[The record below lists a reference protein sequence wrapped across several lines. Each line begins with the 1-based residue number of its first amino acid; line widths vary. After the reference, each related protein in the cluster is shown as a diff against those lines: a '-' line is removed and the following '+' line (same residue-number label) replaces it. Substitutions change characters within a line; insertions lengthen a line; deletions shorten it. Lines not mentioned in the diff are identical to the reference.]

1 MCKLRTISLRLEKT
15 LFLGLIAFCLLNHAS
30 AQTEVGIPF
39 TRNFLP
45 ADYGAH
51 TQNFDV
57 IEDKQGNVYVANFA
71 GLLQFNGEDWK
82 LITTPDISRVTSLGL
97 NPEGTVFL
105 GGLNEF
111 GFLEVTPNGSLI
123 YKDLTY
129 LITSDADRNFGEVEK
144 IFVQNNT
151 VCFFSRYHVFL
162 YQNNQLKAISIPQG
176 LKSVFRLGEKFLWQ
190 SDGDDYSLMDPI
202 TGHSEPFSLIPGVFE
217 VTAAIPFK
225 NGHLLATGTNGLMML
240 TDETLA
246 PLETEQTRSRS
257 NARITSLLRL
267 PNGDLAAGTQL
278 GGIYFIDESGKE
290 ITRSDRAF
298 GLQNDYVTS
307 LFLDSKNRVWAALNN
322 GISLLNYPWPWTRY
336 DISNGLKA
344 GVVSMKRFEE
354 KLFVGTYQGLYVL
367 NEVTKRFDLFGSLDF
382 ATWDLE
388 GIDGDLYAAT
398 SEGVFAIR
406 RGRVEKITDEFTLSL
421 TSTPG
426 DADHLYAGTLT
437 GLQKVNLNSGVSR
450 SLIADSDQV
459 TDLITD
465 KEGNIWLTTLTGKI
479 ARYQVGQEQAIFM
492 GAKQNLNELSGS
504 RAFNFDGKLIVSTRN
519 GVLNFNREKAG
530 FEPLLISGDTTNR
543 VATWPGLL
551 SEGKDGRVWMTAGDE
566 TQVTLFEK
574 EGSTWQ
580 PKPMAF
586 APFASFVCRTVLT
599 EDDGTTW
606 FGGPS
611 GLIRMN
617 QQLLNDLITDAQVR
631 ISDITM
637 GSDST
642 YFAGNRSA
650 TSELIQNSSWGYAYR
665 SMRFTVTSDGFETE
679 NPVQYNYQLQG
690 YDTDW
695 TGWQGDH
702 QKSYSNL
709 SPGSYTFLVK
719 ARSAYGTES
728 PEASFSFKILNPWYL
743 KWYVVI
749 LYVLILLVVLWQIG
763 RWRLRRLVR
772 EKEILEVTV
781 KQRTAEI
788 SSQRDEIQ
796 KQSEEL
802 SEALINLE
810 ETQGEL
816 IRQEKLASVGQL
828 TKGIVDRVIN
838 PLNYINNFSE
848 LSIELNEEI
857 KELLDDEK
865 EKITEDVY
873 DELNEINGML
883 SDNLTKINAHGGS
896 TTRMIK
902 AMEEILKDRGGK
914 RVEVNLN
921 QLILQSVNLIS
932 HTYKEVLDEKKIILT
947 TDFPEND
954 LIMQGAQDELSKSIH
969 QLIDNAVQAVIS
981 RCEKEELNDMQVLV
995 SAALDGEQV
1004 VIKVKDTG
1012 VGIPD
1017 KEVNQIFDPFFTTK
1031 TTAKGAGVGLY
1042 LVKEIILSHKGDI
1055 QVESE
1060 VNKGTTFEISLPLT

>member
-1 MCKLRTISLRLEKT
+1 MRKLRNISLAVRKVLIC
-15 LFLGLIAFCLLNHAS
+15 GLVMLCISHAM

-45 ADYGAH
+45 AEYGAH

-57 IEDKQGNVYVANFA
+57 IEDNQGNVYVANFA

-97 NPEGTVFL
+97 NTEGNVFL

-111 GFLEVTPNGSLI
+111 GFLEITANGSLV
-123 YKDLTY
+123 YKDLTHM
-129 LITSDADRNFGEVEK
+129 IASDTDRNFGEVERILMHRNA
-144 IFVQNNT
+144 IF
-151 VCFFSRYHVFL
+151 FFSHNHLFVYE
-162 YQNNQLKAISIPQG
+162 NNELKTVNIPEG
-176 LKSVFRLGEKFLWQ
+176 LKSVFMLGEQFLWQ
-190 SDGDDYSLMDPI
+190 SDAGDYYLMDPA
-202 TGHSEPFSLIPGVFE
+202 TNQSQLFAALPGIFE
-217 VTAAIPFK
+217 VTAVIPNK
-225 NGHLLATGTNGLMML
+225 NGHLLATGTNGLMVL
-240 TDETLA
+240 ENGA
-246 PLETEQTRSRS
+246 VVPLETEQTRSRS

-267 PNGDLAAGTQL
+267 PNGDLAVGTQL
-278 GGIYFIDESGKE
+278 SGIYFIDESGKE

-344 GVVSMKRFEE
+344 GVVSMKRFEG
-354 KLFVGTYQGLYVL
+354 KLFAGTYQGLYVL
-367 NEVTKRFDLFGSLDF
+367 NEVTKRFDLFGSLNL

-388 GIDGDLYAAT
+388 IIGDHLYAAT
-398 SEGVFAIR
+398 SEGVFAIQKGTAR
-406 RGRVEKITDEFTLSL
+406 KIAEEFTLSL
-421 TSTPG
+421 TSTP
-426 DADHLYAGTLT
+426 DDPDHLYTGTLT
-437 GLQKVNLNSGVSR
+437 ALQKVNLNTGTTRQLV
-450 SLIADSDQV
+450 ADSDQV

-465 KEGNIWLTTLTGKI
+465 YAGNIWLTTLTGKI
-479 ARYQVGQEQAIFM
+479 ARYEVSKEQVTFM
-492 GAKQNLNELSGS
+492 GSGQNLNEISGS

-519 GVLNFNREKAG
+519 GVLNYNAERG
-530 FEPLLISGDTTNR
+530 SFEPLLISNDTTNR

-551 SEGKDGRVWMTAGDE
+551 SEGEDGRIWMTAGDE

-574 EGSTWQ
+574 DGNSWQ
-580 PKPMAF
+580 PKPVAF
-586 APFASFVCRTVLT
+586 APFASFVCRTILT
-599 EDDGTTW
+599 ENDGTTW

-617 QQLLNDLITDAQVR
+617 QQILNDLMTETGVR
-631 ISDITM
+631 ISEITL

-650 TSELIQNSSWGYAYR
+650 KSELVQGPSLSYSYR
-665 SMRFTVTSDGFETE
+665 NMAFAVTSNGFETE
-679 NPVQYNYQLQG
+679 NPVQYNYRLEG
-690 YDTDW
+690 YENNW
-695 TGWQGDH
+695 SGWQDDH
-702 QKSYSNL
+702 SKLYSNL
-709 SPGSYTFLVK
+709 APGSYTFLVK

-743 KWYVVI
+743 KWYVII
-749 LYVLILLVVLWQIG
+749 LYVLIFLIILWQVS

-857 KELLDDEK
+857 KELLNDEK

-873 DELNEINGML
+873 EELNEINGML
-883 SDNLTKINAHGGS
+883 SDNLTKINSHGGS

-921 QLILQSVNLIS
+921 QLILQSVNLIA
-932 HTYKEVLDEKKIILT
+932 HTYKEVLDEKGIVLL
-947 TDFPEND
+947 TDFQKDD
-954 LIMQGAQDELSKSIH
+954 LIMEGAQDELSKSIH

-981 RCEKEELNDMQVLV
+981 RCEKEELSGMQVLV
-995 SAALDGEQV
+995 SAAVDGGQV
-1004 VIKVKDTG
+1004 LIKVKDTG

-1042 LVKEIILSHKGDI
+1042 LVKEIILSHKGEI

-1060 VNKGTTFEISLPLT
+1060 VNKGTTFEISMPLA